1 MQVFF
6 PEQIGWAASEGQ
18 GVFLLLLESASDGQ
32 QFYGSSNAVLWIGSL

>member
-18 GVFLLLLESASDGQ
+18 GVFTAIGECFRWLTA
-32 QFYGSSNAVLWIGSL
+32 LWK